1 MYMKDSKYQE
11 TLISTLEALGV
22 TMEELR
28 SGSREAKVVDARSLL
43 AAQMKHHH
51 GMLQVD
57 IAALL
62 GVTQVAVSKM
72 LTRHRTMML
81 YNAPY
86 RRKWQL
92 VSQHSEERRSR

>member
-1 MYMKDSKYQE
+1 MAKKILYQQ
-11 TLISTLEALGV
+11 TFTSTLEALEV

-28 SGSREAKVVDARSLL
+28 SNSRETKVVDARSLL
-43 AAQMKHHH
+43 AAQLKHHH

-92 VSQHSEERRSR
+92 VSQHSEERRPR

>member
-1 MYMKDSKYQE
+1 MVKKIVYQQ
-11 TLISTLEALGV
+11 TLTSTLEALGV

-28 SGSREAKVVDARSLL
+28 GNSRETKVVDARSLL
-43 AAQMKHHH
+43 AAQLKHYH

-72 LTRHRTMML
+72 LTRHRLMML
-81 YNAPY
+81 YNTPY
-86 RRKWQL
+86 KRKWAK
-92 VSQHSEERRSR
+92 VNE

>member
-1 MYMKDSKYQE
+1 
-11 TLISTLEALGV
+11 
-22 TMEELR
+22 
-28 SGSREAKVVDARSLL
+28 
-43 AAQMKHHH
+43 
-51 GMLQVD
+51 MLQVD

-92 VSQHSEERRSR
+92 VSQHSEERMSR